1 MSNPYTLEPSHR
13 SPGSKATILQ
23 GRMPIA
29 TVFRDVAGPADARID
44 TRLTARELRHV
55 ADLMDEWAP

>member
-29 TVFRDVAGPADARID
+29 TVFRDGTGPADARVD
-44 TRLTARELRHV
+44 LMLTAKELRHV